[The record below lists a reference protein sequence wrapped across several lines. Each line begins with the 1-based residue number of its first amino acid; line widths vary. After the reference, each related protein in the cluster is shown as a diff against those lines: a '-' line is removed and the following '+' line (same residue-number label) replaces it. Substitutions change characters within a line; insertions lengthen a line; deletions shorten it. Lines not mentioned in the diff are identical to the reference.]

1 MNRPPLPKAADV
13 VIVGAGISGLAC
25 ARRLVEKG
33 RDTLVVDSAD
43 AVGGRIRTDEVDGF
57 LLDRGFQVLL
67 TAYEEFQKQ
76 FDPTDLDLKRFTPGS
91 VVWTGG
97 SLEVLGD
104 PFRNPAS
111 ALASARARVGSIDD
125 KLRVARL
132 RRQLLS
138 SPAEAAFEG
147 TDRSTL
153 DELRSEGFSD
163 DFIDTFF
170 RPFMGGV
177 FLERALETS
186 ARLFRYYFRCFA
198 EGDAAVP
205 ARGMQRLPE
214 QLAQPLQDR
223 VLLNTT
229 VRDVKSGRV
238 TLDDGSEIRTN
249 DIVLATDAQSAA
261 HLRRS
266 IAPDFKATVTSYF
279 AAPEAPI
286 SAAMLVLDGEGSGPA
301 NHVAVMSNVSVAY
314 APEGQHLIAVSG
326 VDAAADDPDG
336 FPADARSQL
345 ERWFGPAVDGWEHLK
360 TYHIPHALPKHPVGF
375 AASRAPRRDEPGI
388 WVTGDYTDFGAIQ
401 GALRSGRTTAEA
413 ILETER
419 RESS

>member
-1 MNRPPLPKAADV
+1 MNEPPLPKAADV

-25 ARRLVEKG
+25 ARRLVEEG
-33 RDTLVVDSAD
+33 RDVLVVDSAD
-43 AVGGRIRTDEVDGF
+43 AVGGRIRTDAVDGF

-67 TAYEEFQKQ
+67 TAYEEFQAQ
-76 FDPTDLDLKRFTPGS
+76 FDPADLDLKPFTPGS
-91 VVWTGG
+91 IVWTGRD
-97 SLEVLGD
+97 LEVLGD

-132 RRQLLS
+132 RRQLLAM
-138 SPAEAAFEG
+138 PAEAAFEG

-170 RPFMGGV
+170 RPFLGGV

-186 ARLFRYYFRCFA
+186 AHLFRYYFRCFA

-214 QLAQPLQDR
+214 QLAQTLQDR

-249 DIVLATDAQSAA
+249 EIVLATDAISAA
-261 HLRRS
+261 HLRGS
-266 IAPDFKATVTSYF
+266 MAPEFKPTVTSYF
-279 AAPEAPI
+279 AAPKAPI
-286 SAAMLVLDGEGSGPA
+286 STAMLVLDGEGSGPA
-301 NHVAVMSNVSVAY
+301 NHVAVMSNVSALY

-336 FPADARSQL
+336 FPTAAQGQL
-345 ERWFGPAVDGWEHLK
+345 KRWFGAAVDGWEHLK
-360 TYHIPHALPKHPVGF
+360 TYHIPDALPRHTVGF
-375 AASRAPRRDEPGI
+375 AESRPSRRDEYGI

-413 ILETER
+413 ILETKR

>member
-104 PFRNPAS
+104 PFRTPAS

-198 EGDAAVP
+198 EGDAAIP

-238 TLDDGSEIRTN
+238 TLDDGSEI
-249 DIVLATDAQSAA
+249 
-261 HLRRS
+261 
-266 IAPDFKATVTSYF
+266 
-279 AAPEAPI
+279 
-286 SAAMLVLDGEGSGPA
+286 
-301 NHVAVMSNVSVAY
+301 
-314 APEGQHLIAVSG
+314 
-326 VDAAADDPDG
+326 
-336 FPADARSQL
+336 
-345 ERWFGPAVDGWEHLK
+345 
-360 TYHIPHALPKHPVGF
+360 
-375 AASRAPRRDEPGI
+375 
-388 WVTGDYTDFGAIQ
+388 
-401 GALRSGRTTAEA
+401 
-413 ILETER
+413 
-419 RESS
+419 